1 MYEAGQLLRGRRIH
15 GAGLLCLA
23 LLVCAWPAARAGLT
37 LEQAVEEAS
46 WAYPSVM
53 ARRGDVRS
61 SEADLRGAE
70 WQRFPSLSL
79 AGGSD
84 ALGHPYTLARIEQ
97 PLWMWGRLDANIEA
111 AQARLQAG
119 RAELQAT
126 RLDVMLKTASAFAEG
141 LRAQGRAQVAARNV
155 AEHERLFRMIERRVQ
170 GEITSSSD
178 ATMASARLQQAM
190 AERIQF
196 DTQVVNAGAALSQLL
211 GRAVRVEELQ
221 VPPPREVGFATL
233 EQAQE
238 AALASAPSIQ
248 RAQADEAAARA
259 GLDARRASALPQ
271 LLARVEQQ
279 YGGAGLP
286 RQSAYIVLQYQT
298 GGGLSLLSTIQAGT
312 ARVDA
317 AQASQSLA
325 RIDLLDRV
333 RADWNDAIALRA
345 QLVYLRDIVK
355 STAEVKESYLRQYT
369 VGRKTWIE
377 VLNAQREAAQALYAQ
392 ADTEASLLLATVRL
406 DLNTGRMRVPGT
418 DRQD

>member
-1 MYEAGQLLRGRRIH
+1 MDGIRRLLRQTRAHVMGWL
-15 GAGLLCLA
+15 GLA
-23 LLVCAWPAARAGLT
+23 LFIGGWPLAWAGLT

-46 WAYPSVM
+46 WAYPSVA

-84 ALGHPYTLARIEQ
+84 AFGHPYTLARIEQ
-97 PLWMWGRLDANIEA
+97 PVWMWGRLDANIEA
-111 AQARLQAG
+111 AQARLRAG

-170 GEITSSSD
+170 GEITPSSD
-178 ATMASARLQQAM
+178 VTMASARLQQAL
-190 AERIQF
+190 AERVQF
-196 DTQVVNAGAALSQLL
+196 DTQVVNAGAALSQFL
-211 GRAVRVEELQ
+211 GRSVRVADLM
-221 VPPPREVGFATL
+221 VPGLREVGFATL
-233 EQAQE
+233 EEAQE
-238 AALASAPSIQ
+238 AALAAAPSIQ

-259 GLDARRASALPQ
+259 ALDARRASALPQ

-286 RQSAYIVLQYQT
+286 RQSTYLVLQYQT
-298 GGGLSLLSTIQAGT
+298 GGGLSLLSNIQAGT

-333 RADWNDAIALRA
+333 RADWNDTIALRA
-345 QLVYLRDIVK
+345 QLVHLGDIVK

-392 ADTEASLLLATVRL
+392 ADAQASLLLATVRL
-406 DLNTGRMRVPGT
+406 DLNTGRMRVPET
-418 DRQD
+418 NR